1 MKRLIP
7 LLLLAVLILSGC
19 GSSKKVT
26 YMQDLNARGTASD
39 DLEQI
44 PQTVET
50 RVMPGDLLDITL
62 TGFNVEAL
70 KPFNRT
76 SQLMEVDG
84 GSGSNMRTTNAG
96 NSTVYYLVDENGYIE
111 FPVVGR
117 IHVGGMTKA
126 QVVEAIASAVYP
138 RYLSERPSVDVRF
151 RNFRV
156 SVLGEVKSPGVYRA
170 DNERMTLF
178 EALATAGDLLISG
191 RRDNVML
198 VRTDGDG
205 KKHIHRLNL
214 NDKNIVLSPYYNL
227 QQNDVIYVEPNS
239 ARAQQSFTIPPALT
253 LTLSS
258 VGTLISI
265 TTLILTITKK

>member
-1 MKRLIP
+1 MLIIAA
-7 LLLLAVLILSGC
+7 LLASC
-19 GSSKKVT
+19 SSTKKIT
-26 YMQDLNARGTASD
+26 YMQDLSAKDTGSD
-39 DLEQI
+39 DLAQV

-62 TGFNVEAL
+62 TGFNAEAL

-76 SQLMEVDG
+76 SQLQEVDG
-84 GSGSNMRTTNAG
+84 GSGGNLRNSNAG
-96 NSTVYYLVDENGYIE
+96 NSPVYYLVDENGYIE

-117 IHVGGMTKA
+117 LHVGGLTKA
-126 QVVEAIASAVYP
+126 QVMETVASAVYP
-138 RYLSERPSVDVRF
+138 RFVNERPSVDVRF

-156 SVLGEVKSPGVYRA
+156 SVLGEVKAPGVYKA
-170 DNERMTLF
+170 ENERMTLF
-178 EALATAGDLLISG
+178 EAIAMAGDLLITG

-205 KKHIHRLNL
+205 QKHIYRLNL

-239 ARAQQSFTIPPALT
+239 ARAKQSFIIPPALT
-253 LTLSS
+253 LALSS

-265 TTLILTITKK
+265 ATLIITITK